1 MIKQVS
7 VIGCGWLGF
16 PLGIALVNKGITV
29 KGSTTSNEKL
39 ELLRENHI
47 DPFTIK
53 LAEDKIQGDINS
65 FLEHSDLLI
74 INVPPGL
81 RKHPNKNH
89 IAEISHLVES
99 IVENQIQKVIYVS
112 STSVFKDES
121 NIPIISSK
129 FKPNNYETA
138 KQLIEIENLLMSN
151 SYFKTTLIRFGG
163 LIDENRHPGNFLS
176 GRSGVKNPKAPINL
190 IHKEDCIDIIAQ
202 IIEKELFGTT
212 INAVYP
218 AHPTRKSYYTSY
230 SKDNNLPPPE
240 FENTT
245 TSKGKIIESEKL
257 VQLLDYKFKHAL

>member
-39 ELLRENHI
+39 KRLRSNNI
-47 DPFTIK
+47 FPFAIK
-53 LAEDKIQGDINS
+53 LTEDRILGDINS

-89 IAEISHLVES
+89 IAEISQLIES
-99 IVENQIQKVIYVS
+99 IIKNQIQKVIYIG

-121 NIPIISSK
+121 NIPIIGSN
-129 FKPNNYETA
+129 FKPNNYEIA

-151 SYFKTTLIRFGG
+151 SYFKTTIIRFGG

-202 IIEKELFGTT
+202 IIEKQIFDTV

-230 SKDNNLPPPE
+230 SKDNNLPPPK
-240 FENTT
+240 FENTA
-245 TSKGKIIESEKL
+245 TSKGKIVESEKL
-257 VQLLDYKFKHAL
+257 VQLLSYKFKHAL